1 MAPSPPRGKG
11 LSAGHFR
18 RIAVNGFGDGGNT
31 YAWSCAWYDDHAYIG
46 TNRHQ
51 LVIARLNVPI
61 RHNMRIWPIPV
72 PKRDTDYDLCGQIW
86 RYSLA
91 TDSWERVYRSPMVPG
106 LKGETV
112 ALAAGFRN
120 MAVFQG
126 KSDARPAIYT
136 IPSCNSRGIGP
147 VLLRSGDGRHFEVA
161 SEQGLGLG
169 NPNVLSYRGAV
180 PFKGRLFITP
190 AGSRG
195 QVNASYRTLVYCSDD
210 PAHGNWQ
217 VSNPDGFGDPN
228 NHGIFEM
235 AATAHFLYAATV
247 NIRYGLQLWKTD
259 GEGPPPHRWTLA
271 LDHGADRGPLN
282 QSLAS
287 LAAHGDVMYLGT
299 GIQHGGYDRFNNIGP
314 AAAEVLRIYPDDTW
328 DLVVGQARMTRQGF
342 KVPTSGYGPGFDNPS
357 CGYMWRMRAHD
368 GAIYVGTHESSAFA
382 PFIDMNQ
389 FSEFQQRLLD
399 RVTLERYLAT
409 LGGCELWRSSDGDHW
424 VPVTRNGFGN
434 LFNWGIRALLSTPKG
449 LFVGTSNPFGPKI
462 AVEGPFGW
470 RYEDNPL
477 GGLEVWH
484 GAPENAGSRQGSYP
498 LTPTTTLPLFADDLI
513 TSPDVV
519 GALAQRQSDRLPSP
533 LGGEGLGVRG
543 EALAS
548 HSQPLPPEGRGAF
561 LGGDRERQE
570 LLESLLQTGRAF
582 TGRHAI
588 QAFEARHHQLW
599 GADPPQDLAAAESD
613 LVGLTEEVEDE
624 LREYFG
630 AGSLRNVGYWRSEVS
645 TPRLAGEQLLKELL
659 AALPSSPSGVLAL
672 GPDAKTLAA
681 YLRQRWPAATVAGAA
696 AEVPAVPPDS
706 LDAVVWID
714 GPGNVE
720 RAARLAAVRRLL
732 KPGGRLLA
740 ADMTGGPEEEAVDLL
755 ALPDAAQLVQ
765 AYQADLAA
773 AGFVEGQ
780 VVDVTRETWARFFR
794 HSREFF
800 LGKLLLQQI
809 DSEKFGR
816 ILKALPGGGMVVAAY
831 VVASAVTP
839 QEA

>member
-1 MAPSPPRGKG
+1 MASSPPRGRG

-31 YAWSCAWYDDHAYIG
+31 YAWSCAWYDGHVYIG

-61 RHNMRIWPIPV
+61 QHHMRIWPVPV
-72 PKRDTDYDLCGQIW
+72 PQNDTALDLCGQIW
-86 RYSLA
+86 RYSPV
-91 TDSWERVYRSPMVPG
+91 TDTWERVYRSPRVPG
-106 LKGETV
+106 LKGEIV

-126 KSDARPAIYT
+126 KSDSRPAIYT

-147 VLLRSGDGRHFEVA
+147 VLLRCTDGRHFEVA

-195 QVNASYRTLVYCSDD
+195 QVNASYRTMVYCSDD
-210 PAHGNWQ
+210 PARGNWQ
-217 VSNPDGFGDPN
+217 ISNPDGFGDPN

-235 AATAHFLYAATV
+235 AATAHFLYAATI

-271 LDHGADRGPLN
+271 LDHGADRGQLN

-299 GIQHGGYDRFNNIGP
+299 GIQHGGYDRFNNVGP

-342 KVPTSGYGPGFDNPS
+342 KVPTSGYGPGFDNPA
-357 CGYMWRMRAHD
+357 CGYMWRMRSHD
-368 GAIYVGTHESSAFA
+368 GSIYVGTHESSAFA
-382 PFIDMNQ
+382 PFIDMSQ

-399 RVTLERYLAT
+399 EVTLERYLAT
-409 LGGCELWRSSDGDHW
+409 LGGCELWRSNDGDHW

-434 LFNWGIRALLSTPKG
+434 VFNWGIRSLLSTPKG

-462 AVEGPFGW
+462 AVRGPFGW

-477 GGLEVWH
+477 GGLEIWH
-484 GAPENAGSRQGSYP
+484 GAPENAGGRQGSYP
-498 LTPTTTLPLFADDLI
+498 LTPTATLPLFADELI
-513 TSPDVV
+513 SSPDIVAALSQDRSKGSDLLD
-519 GALAQRQSDRLPSP
+519 GAD
-533 LGGEGLGVRG
+533 G
-543 EALAS
+543 
-548 HSQPLPPEGRGAF
+548 
-561 LGGDRERQE
+561 ERQE
-570 LLESLLQTGRAF
+570 LLQALLRSGRAL
-582 TGRHAI
+582 TGEHAVG
-588 QAFEARHHQLW
+588 AFEARHHRVW
-599 GADPPQDLAAAESD
+599 GPDPLRKLAATEAD
-613 LVGLTEEVEDE
+613 LVGLAEQIEDE

-630 AGSLRNVGYWRSEVS
+630 AGSLRNVGYWRNEAS
-645 TPRLAGEQLLKELL
+645 TPQLAGTQLVTELL
-659 AALPSSPSGVLAL
+659 AALPPESPSRVLAL
-672 GPDAKTLAA
+672 GADAATLTAH
-681 YLRQRWPAATVAGAA
+681 LRRRWPAAEVTGGNPEAA
-696 AEVPAVPPDS
+696 PGPGDSFEV
-706 LDAVVWID
+706 VVWLE
-714 GPGNVE
+714 GPGNVD
-720 RAARLAAVRRLL
+720 RAVRLGAVCRLL

-740 ADMTGGPEEEAVDLL
+740 ADLIGGPEEEADRLL
-755 ALPDAAQLVQ
+755 DLPDSAALVQ
-765 AYQADLAA
+765 AYQADLAS
-773 AGFVEGQ
+773 AGFVDGN
-780 VVDVTRETWARFFR
+780 VVDITRQTWARFYR

-800 LGKLLLQQI
+800 TGKLLLQQI
-809 DSEKFGR
+809 DSDTFTSLLR
-816 ILKALPGGGMVVAAY
+816 ALPGGGMVVAAY
-831 VVASAVTP
+831 VAVSATRP
-839 QEA
+839 R